1 MSAVVA
7 ERPRLSR
14 ETDRPSRRDDA
25 PRRRPDLTGGDRPTT
40 LEQRLERVWEGLVAS
55 CPVCGSDGSWTR
67 LAVSSPLAYGVRVDA
82 ASLPATPTSSSEPHA
97 DVIYRC
103 RDCGSTIA

>member
-7 ERPRLSR
+7 ERPRLFR

-40 LEQRLERVWEGLVAS
+40 LEQRLERVWEGLVANGAAS
-55 CPVCGSDGSWTR
+55 CLACGSDGQWTR
-67 LAVSSPLAYGVRVDA
+67 LTAPTHASGSHPA
-82 ASLPATPTSSSEPHA
+82 AAF
-97 DVIYRC
+97 RC
-103 RDCGSTIA
+103 GDCGATIA